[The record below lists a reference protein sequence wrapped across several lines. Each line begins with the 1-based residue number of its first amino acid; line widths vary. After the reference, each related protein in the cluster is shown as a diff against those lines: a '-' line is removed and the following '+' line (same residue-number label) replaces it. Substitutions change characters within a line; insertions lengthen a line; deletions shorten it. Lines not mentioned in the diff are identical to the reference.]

1 MKFLEKNWKGKNY
14 RFYVLKDQNSL
25 WIHYKGQTY
34 LWKKPVPKKTSETA
48 REKSCSQGLDSSGL
62 KQNLIKAHLPGR
74 IQKVFV
80 KKSQEL
86 KKGETLLTLSAMKIE
101 YSIKA
106 EGAGQVKEIFCA
118 EGQSVALDQKLV
130 HIEYKD

>member
-1 MKFLEKNWKGKNY
+1 MRFLEKNWKGKSY

-34 LWKKPVPKKTSETA
+34 LWQKPVPKKTSETA
-48 REKSCSQGLDSSGL
+48 GKKPQSQSL

-118 EGQSVALDQKLV
+118 EGQSVALDQNLV